1 MTSIMDKIHKV
12 KDVIERGKKLI
23 TLRGSVKIQLTNM
36 KKWND
41 SVLNQKDFKHTNTV
55 NLIQG

>member
-1 MTSIMDKIHKV
+1 MTSIMDEIHKV

-23 TLRGSVKIQLTNM
+23 TLRRSVKIQLTNM

-41 SVLNQKDFKHTNTV
+41 SVLNQKDFKHTNIV